1 MCASYFNASHAYQIV
16 LFSKKQKEE
25 VESLE
30 PRVIDLT
37 QDDVNHEPIVEG
49 QHVLAKQKKH
59 CKHSHPAVILSIKGA
74 DATIMWLDTDVI
86 EDIELKNAISMPSG
100 AKRKKRQTNRFSSM

>member
-1 MCASYFNASHAYQIV
+1 M
-16 LFSKKQKEE
+16 
-25 VESLE
+25 ESLE

-37 QDDVNHEPIVEG
+37 QNDEDNVTHEPIVEG

-59 CKHSHPAVILSIKGA
+59 CKHSHPAVVLSIKGA

-86 EDIELKNAISMPSG
+86 EDIELKNAIPMPSG
-100 AKRKKRQTNRFSSM
+100 AKRKRRQTNRFSSK